1 MRWLISH
8 DSTFWLSP
16 TYENQFFYYLILS
29 SWPIQVTENA
39 TSAVS
44 PFHSKFNLVGPKDY
58 KSNIRKVI
66 YAKSKDENASVRN
79 LHLFYSAFF
88 EVSPNDHFPDC
99 SPLINSCDDCRI
111 FLCTCNIHV
120 SQGNGVSNISLF
132 SARHKGLYLSPLTSG
147 HIGFFLRFL

>member
-120 SQGNGVSNISLF
+120 SQGNGVSNINLF
-132 SARHKGLYLSPLTSG
+132 TARPKGLYLSPLNSG

>member
-1 MRWLISH
+1 MI
-8 DSTFWLSP
+8 STFWLSP

-44 PFHSKFNLVGPKDY
+44 PFHSKFNLVGPRDY

-120 SQGNGVSNISLF
+120 SQGNGVSNSNLF
-132 SARHKGLYLSPLTSG
+132 TARGLGLTSG
-147 HIGFFLRFL
+147 HIGFFLRLV

>member
-1 MRWLISH
+1 MI
-8 DSTFWLSP
+8 STFWLSP

-44 PFHSKFNLVGPKDY
+44 PFHSKFNLVGPRDY
-58 KSNIRKVI
+58 KSNIRKVV

-120 SQGNGVSNISLF
+120 SQGNGVSNSNLF
-132 SARHKGLYLSPLTSG
+132 TARPKYLSPLTSG

>member
-1 MRWLISH
+1 MI
-8 DSTFWLSP
+8 STFWLSP

-44 PFHSKFNLVGPKDY
+44 PFHSKFNLVGPRDY

-99 SPLINSCDDCRI
+99 SPLINSCDDCVI

-120 SQGNGVSNISLF
+120 SQGNGISNINLF
-132 SARHKGLYLSPLTSG
+132 TARPKGLYLSPLTSS
-147 HIGFFLRFL
+147 HVGFFLRFL